1 MGTVPLNLVIGSE
14 LQIDRPEDDSG
25 QLFKANLIGYRTGHT
40 LIVTAPMTTSFAEG
54 DRCVVRFESGD
65 SMFAFN
71 SHVISVC
78 NHPFPYLHLE
88 YPEGVQ
94 GVMARRSQRISV
106 NDLVMMLVME
116 NEGHKL
122 SVALADI
129 SLSGARLVASQRLG
143 SVGEKF
149 SIEIPNKVYQATE
162 RIVLPCAIRY
172 VREERR
178 TSGSGGSL
186 YHHGVEFAGL
196 TRKALIFIDHYI
208 SDKVVES
215 RWQGKG

>member
-1 MGTVPLNLVIGSE
+1 MGTVSLNLVIGSE
-14 LQIDRPEDDSG
+14 LQIERPEDDSG
-25 QLFKANLIGYRTGHT
+25 QLFKATLIGYRPGHT
-40 LIVTAPMTTSFAEG
+40 LMVTAPMTTSFAEG

-71 SHVISVC
+71 THVISVRS
-78 NHPFPYLHLE
+78 HPFPYLHLG

-116 NEGHKL
+116 NQGHKL

-129 SLSGARLVASQRLG
+129 SLSGARLVAGQRLG

-149 SIEIPNKVYQATE
+149 SIEIPNQVYRATE
-162 RIVLPCAIRY
+162 RVVLPCAIRY

-178 TSGSGGSL
+178 TSGSSGSL

-196 TRKALIFIDHYI
+196 TRNALTFIERYI
-208 SDKVVES
+208 GDKVVES
-215 RWQGKG
+215 RWQGGG